1 MRILL
6 VDDSLPLL
14 RSMRHGL
21 ECSGY
26 AIDAVDNG
34 NDGLSYALTGVYEV
48 IVLDLNLP
56 GMDGLSVLRE
66 MRRRNCDSHVLIVSA
81 RDQVE
86 DRIAGLELGAD
97 DYLIKP
103 FSFDELKARIKALVR
118 RKFNDKQPIM
128 KLNGLTIDTSVCEA
142 WSGNDRV
149 TLSPKEFSVL
159 EALCRHRGKILS
171 RDQLIEKTTDYNRE
185 ISENAID
192 VVVCGLRK
200 KLKDV
205 GVADMIQTKRG
216 FGYFVNP

>member
-21 ECSGY
+21 ESSGF

-34 NDGLSYALTGVYEV
+34 NDGLSYVLSGVYDV

-66 MRRRNCDSHVLIVSA
+66 MRRRLCDTHVLIVSA

-86 DRIAGLELGAD
+86 DRITGLELGAD

-118 RKFNDKQPIM
+118 RKFNDKQPVLKID
-128 KLNGLTIDTSVCEA
+128 GLTIDTSVCEA
-142 WSGNDRV
+142 RTGNDRV
-149 TLSPKEFSVL
+149 ALSPKEFSVL

-171 RDQLIEKTTDYNRE
+171 RNQLIDKTTDYDRE

-200 KLKDV
+200 KLRDV
-205 GVADMIQTKRG
+205 GVADFIQTKRG
-216 FGYFVNP
+216 FGYFVN

>member
-14 RSMRHGL
+14 RSLRHGL
-21 ECSGY
+21 ESSGY

-34 NDGLSYALTGVYEV
+34 NDGLSYVLTGVYDV

-66 MRRRNCDSHVLIVSA
+66 MRRRECDTHVLIVSA

-103 FSFDELKARIKALVR
+103 FAFDELKARIKALVR
-118 RKFNDKQPIM
+118 RKFNDKQPVM

-142 WSGNDRV
+142 WAGNDRIV
-149 TLSPKEFSVL
+149 LSPKEFSVL

-171 RDQLIEKTTDYNRE
+171 RHQLIDKTTDYDRE
-185 ISENAID
+185 ISDNAID

-205 GVADMIQTKRG
+205 GVANLIQTKRG

>member
-21 ECSGY
+21 ESSGF

-34 NDGLSYALTGVYEV
+34 NDGLSYVLSGVYDV

-66 MRRRNCDSHVLIVSA
+66 MRRRLCDTHVLIVSA

-118 RKFNDKQPIM
+118 RKFNDKQPVLKID
-128 KLNGLTIDTSVCEA
+128 GLTIDTSVCEA
-142 WSGNDRV
+142 RTGNDRV
-149 TLSPKEFSVL
+149 ALSPKEFSVL

-171 RDQLIEKTTDYNRE
+171 RNQLIDKTTDYDRE

-200 KLKDV
+200 KLRDV
-205 GVADMIQTKRG
+205 GVADFIQTKRG
-216 FGYFVNP
+216 FGYFVN

>member
-14 RSMRHGL
+14 RSLRHGL
-21 ECSGY
+21 ESSGY

-34 NDGLSYALTGVYEV
+34 NDGLSYVLTGVYDV

-66 MRRRNCDSHVLIVSA
+66 MRRRECDTHVLIVSA

-103 FSFDELKARIKALVR
+103 FAFDELKARIKALVR
-118 RKFNDKQPIM
+118 RKFNDKQPVM

-142 WSGNDRV
+142 WAGNDRIV
-149 TLSPKEFSVL
+149 LSPKEFSVL

-171 RDQLIEKTTDYNRE
+171 RHQLIDKTTDYDRE
-185 ISENAID
+185 ISDNAID

-205 GVADMIQTKRG
+205 GVEDLIQTRRG
-216 FGYFVNP
+216 FGYFVSP